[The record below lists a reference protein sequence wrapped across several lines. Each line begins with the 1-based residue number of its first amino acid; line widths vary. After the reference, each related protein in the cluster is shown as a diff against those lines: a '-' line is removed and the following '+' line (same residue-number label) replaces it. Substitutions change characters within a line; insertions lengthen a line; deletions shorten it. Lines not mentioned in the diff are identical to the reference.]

1 MRLECALSTNVAAG
15 KPTQPSEGLE
25 CAEGLAN
32 KKDTSLDP
40 TVKILNGTE
49 VIWQI
54 PDSPRSILFI
64 AHGCNGRAA
73 NFWDKSEQLFNWF
86 ESHFR

>member
-25 CAEGLAN
+25 CDEGLAN

-49 VIWQI
+49 VI
-54 PDSPRSILFI
+54 
-64 AHGCNGRAA
+64 
-73 NFWDKSEQLFNWF
+73 
-86 ESHFR
+86 